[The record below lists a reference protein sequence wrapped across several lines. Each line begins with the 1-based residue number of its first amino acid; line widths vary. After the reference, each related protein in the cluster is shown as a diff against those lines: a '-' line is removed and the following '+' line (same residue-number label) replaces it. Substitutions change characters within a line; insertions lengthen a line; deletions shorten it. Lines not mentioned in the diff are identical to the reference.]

1 MKRNP
6 NTNTFFTKLIS
17 IRKSVRTTTIYK
29 TRHLTVG
36 VSARVGTEGLA
47 RNPGSPA
54 IRSAME
60 DDDVDESVLDLASE
74 PESMELSDAA
84 MSEPPASLRFSS
96 GSADGASA
104 SDMEIC
110 SDCSESPRSVGGA
123 SFEIIKVP
131 VFRTCCGR

>member
-1 MKRNP
+1 M
-6 NTNTFFTKLIS
+6 
-17 IRKSVRTTTIYK
+17 
-29 TRHLTVG
+29 
-36 VSARVGTEGLA
+36 GTEGLA

-74 PESMELSDAA
+74 PESKSMELSDAA

-96 GSADGASA
+96 GSADGASETAA
-104 SDMEIC
+104 SDMVIC

-123 SFEIIKVP
+123 SFEVKSETSEFASGDEAIWRVGYN
-131 VFRTCCGR
+131 CGPWVDTFEVQAQVLVAILLT